1 MPEEQH
7 LKIYKK
13 KRHIMLDNFLGG
25 VAWGLGTVVGISII
39 AVFVGFLI
47 SKIDVI
53 PIIGDWLANVLRYT
67 QASLNR
73 SSAQ

>member
-1 MPEEQH
+1 MPENY
-7 LKIYKK
+7 LKVYKK

-25 VAWGLGTVVGISII
+25 VAWGIGTVVGISLI
-39 AVFVGFLI
+39 ALTVGLLI
-47 SKIDVI
+47 SKIDLI

-73 SSAQ
+73 STI

>member
-1 MPEEQH
+1 MPEEH
-7 LKIYKK
+7 LRIYKK

-25 VAWGLGTVVGISII
+25 IAWGLGTVVGISLI
-39 AVFVGFLI
+39 AVILGFLI
-47 SKIDVI
+47 SKIDLI

-73 SSAQ
+73 STTQ

>member
-1 MPEEQH
+1 MPEDH
-7 LKIYKK
+7 LRIYKK

-25 VAWGLGTVVGISII
+25 IAWGLGTVVGISLI
-39 AVFVGFLI
+39 AVIAGFLI
-47 SKIDVI
+47 SKIDLI

-73 SSAQ
+73 SQIQ

>member
-1 MPEEQH
+1 MPDDN
-7 LKIYKK
+7 LRIYKK

-25 VAWGLGTVVGISII
+25 IAWGLGTVVGISII

-47 SKIDVI
+47 SKIDLI

-67 QASLNR
+67 QASLSR
-73 SSAQ
+73 SQIQ